1 MALMSVMVEVIFHGR
16 IGEMVC
22 HRLHGRKGFWC
33 WQSCNGLSWDMGLMF
48 FFMCGMVEI
57 VCHELQKVK

>member
-1 MALMSVMVEVIFHGR
+1 MALMSVMVEVICHGR

-22 HRLHGRKGFWC
+22 HGLHGRKGFW
-33 WQSCNGLSWDMGLMF
+33 WWHSCNGFSWDMGLMF
-48 FFMCGMVEI
+48 FFMCGMGEI